1 MDKEAM
7 KARPIE
13 EQDAYYQYLRD
24 MNSMRHLVSDA
35 WDRGVFEGK
44 KEGMAEGI
52 EKGMAEGIEKGM
64 AEGIEKERR
73 RNAKALKDMG
83 VDTSIIMKSTG
94 LTEAEISSL

>member
-1 MDKEAM
+1 M

-13 EQDAYYQYLRD
+13 EQEAYYQYLRD
-24 MNSMRHLVSDA
+24 MSSMRHLVSDA

-44 KEGMAEGI
+44 KE
-52 EKGMAEGIEKGM
+52 GM